1 MNHYIIVMK
10 NELKRLK
17 ERSKKT
23 VLRLIQREEV
33 DFKNG
38 KFVWK
43 ETGKPLD
50 ALKYK
55 NKFDDDDS
63 EDEEDEIP
71 KVEKKKEEV
80 VKVEK
85 KKEEVAKVE
94 KKKEEVAKEEDKK
107 EDIPE
112 DKGQTES
119 DAFSDKS
126 GSFLIE

>member
-1 MNHYIIVMK
+1 MSKERLNHYITIMK

-43 ETGKPLD
+43 ETGEPLD

-55 NKFDDDDS
+55 NNFDDDDS
-63 EDEEDEIP
+63 EEEDEIP
-71 KVEKKKEEV
+71 KEE
-80 VKVEK
+80 E

-94 KKKEEVAKEEDKK
+94 KEKQEVAKKEEKKEEISKD
-107 EDIPE
+107 E
-112 DKGQTES
+112 GQAES